1 MNSPNEGQKQPDNQ
15 ELLKQPASACGA
27 GCGCHAAAA
36 PANRRWIIGAIVL
49 GVAGAMAARA
59 LIKTNASSIQA
70 PATAFAVPVASEATS
85 GQTAPAANSGM
96 LSQADKASVGTSI
109 GGFAELNNVATN
121 TDAVFIYLPGKGG
134 ASKSAPSTPMQEAAR
149 MIQSK
154 TGMKCGLYTLR
165 TGTRDYSEIAAQM
178 AVPGVLAMVKGRGM
192 SPVSGEITEANLLQG
207 FVAAS
212 SAGGCGPASAGCGPA
227 GCK

>member
-1 MNSPNEGQKQPDNQ
+1 MNSPNEGQKPSDNPEPLNQPT
-15 ELLKQPASACGA
+15 SACGA
-27 GCGCHAAAA
+27 GCGCHAPAT

-59 LIKTNASSIQA
+59 LIKTNASSAQA
-70 PATAFAVPVASEATS
+70 PATAFAVPAASNAI
-85 GQTAPAANSGM
+85 APAANSGA
-96 LSQADKASVGTSI
+96 LAQADKTSVGTSL
-109 GGFAELNNVATN
+109 GGFAELNTVATN
-121 TDAVFIYLPGKGG
+121 TDAVFIYLPGKEG
-134 ASKSAPSTPMQEAAR
+134 ASKVAPSTPMQEAAR

-165 TGTRDYSEIAAQM
+165 AGTRDYGEIAAQM

-207 FVAAS
+207 FIAAS
-212 SAGGCGPASAGCGPA
+212 SAGGCGPASAGCGP